1 MLIDIT
7 LPLAPEMAGEARQN
21 LALARGGHLGTH
33 FDVMDKAFPLA
44 HTALPGAVLD
54 VRPVGSGE
62 IAARDVDLS
71 RVSPG
76 SFVAFYSGFIERH
89 PYGSQTYF
97 QQHPTLSDDL
107 IGELLARRIAI
118 IGVDFA
124 GIRRGAEHTPA
135 DQRCADAGAFVVENL
150 CNLGA
155 VLAAGPDGRFTAR
168 TYPMRW
174 EGLTGLP
181 CRVVAEV

>member
-7 LPLAPEMAGEARQN
+7 LPLAPEMAGGARQN

-33 FDVMDKAFPLA
+33 FDVMDRAFPLEY
-44 HTALPGAVLD
+44 TALPGAIFD
-54 VRPVGSGE
+54 VRPIGAGE
-62 IAARDVDLS
+62 ITAEHIDLS

-76 SFVAFYSGFIERH
+76 SFVAFYTGFIERH
-89 PYGSQTYF
+89 PYGSKTYF
-97 QQHPTLSDDL
+97 QEHPTLSAGL
-107 IGELLARRIAI
+107 IGELLARRAAI

-150 CNLGA
+150 CGLGA
-155 VLAAGPDGRFTAR
+155 VLAASPDGRFTAH

-181 CRVVAEV
+181 CRVIAEV